1 MSNVKK
7 ISTRFDGKVVMVT
20 GAASGIGLSCV
31 ERFLSEGAAAMLTDI
46 DSAALASVTARL
58 SGDGYT
64 VSSVT
69 HDASNEASWR
79 TAMQALMTWR
89 GKLDVLVNN
98 AGIAAPGSVEDETL
112 EGWRKTMAVNLDGV
126 FLGTQQA
133 IALMKQSGGSII
145 NISSIEGIIG
155 EPLIAAYNAS
165 KGGVRIFTKSAA
177 LHCMN
182 QGYPIRINSVHP
194 GFVDTMMVSS
204 FMTQLTPE
212 VALAFQTDLMTRI
225 PIKRLAQASEIA
237 STVAF
242 LASEDASYMT
252 GSELVVDGGYTAR

>member
-20 GAASGIGLSCV
+20 GAASGIGLACV
-31 ERFLSEGAAAMLTDI
+31 ERFLSEGAAVMLTDI
-46 DSAALASVTARL
+46 DGANL
-58 SGDGYT
+58 
-64 VSSVT
+64 SSVT
-69 HDASNEASWR
+69 TRLRSDGYVVSSAIHDAGNEGAWR

-194 GFVDTMMVSS
+194 GFVETAMVGG
-204 FMTQLTPE
+204 FMI
-212 VALAFQTDLMTRI
+212 ALGDQAAAAFQADLMPRI
-225 PIKRLAQASEIA
+225 PMKRLAQASEIA